1 MLKLVLR
8 LFPPSAVY
16 PLPFV
21 SPSLPSS
28 FSHSLREKQLSASH
42 HVEMESLASQ
52 HKHQT
57 QLLLADFNQAKELL
71 NRRLSELEKQ

>member
-1 MLKLVLR
+1 MYI
-8 LFPPSAVY
+8 S
-16 PLPFV
+16 LP
-21 SPSLPSS
+21 PSLPPSLFHS
-28 FSHSLREKQLSASH
+28 FREQQLSASH

-52 HKHQT
+52 HKHTT